1 MKRSVLQRE
10 RQAEPLSAVHRS
22 TMPSPQSGRTTDAS
36 PRWFMNQRLQS
47 LLLVL
52 LLAVPLSALLQV
64 SLFIHLPLTWILA
77 FAVGSVLVLEVVGH
91 SWKTAL
97 ATIAPA
103 GLLGLF
109 LWHQLDD
116 ALKERILR
124 FLTWAYGYLSVA
136 DAHPHSYDILMMAM
150 VTCLV
155 TLFVWFFGHRVY
167 FFPALA
173 LFTVGFSLFEWLI
186 GHFETL
192 VPSIVSG
199 GALVLHWVKTVQ
211 RRHTRRDRLPMGEN
225 ALPLLL
231 SPLVALALLISLGCV
246 QADTAQRWQSRR
258 VYDMFE
264 RVNNYLA
271 DYTGFTR
278 PRSAFSLGRS
288 GFMPMGSRLGGPV
301 TLSEDEMLR
310 VSTKMPLLLRGSIY
324 NTYDGERWTDTL
336 GSQRYR
342 INNAN
347 APTMAD
353 VFDSDRPA
361 VPQAMREE
369 YTKYTDSFDIHIE
382 PVTNGPSTIFV
393 PYRGVTA
400 INSDEFLALLPYFN
414 TEGEA
419 FSTTDI
425 RSGYGYTESVRY
437 LNYRMKGFDELMAKL
452 EPMGTGQND
461 LTEEEQKA
469 YLALPSAID
478 PDIYQLVPSIL
489 LDAQINDALGDLDP
503 IETSILEE
511 KGQPTVVTAKDS
523 DGKVTT
529 ITLDEDPTPYTMAKA
544 IQAYL
549 QKNYEYSLNPSAPP
563 EGTDFVSYFLLQERR
578 GYCTYF
584 ATAMTVMARMA
595 GIPARYVEG
604 YQVAGTNKNDDG
616 SFTVLASDAHAWA
629 ELYFEGIG
637 WIPFD
642 ATPSASDDD
651 TSIGGG
657 GGTGEAPI
665 PTGQPMPTV
674 DPEDDTTNL
683 PVRKPLTVEDLLR
696 IALWVLA
703 GLALAAV
710 AWVVTKA
717 VRHRHKGTLA
727 YARKHHEAP
736 RAQYAYFYFDL
747 LRLLRFYNYPV
758 KRGETL
764 YAFARRIDRWLRLET
779 GTFLQVA
786 EVMARVS
793 YSDYQ
798 PTEQDVERIA
808 AFRRELAH
816 YTYHT
821 TGWWFYL
828 RYAVLGF
835 PYRANPSK

>member
-1 MKRSVLQRE
+1 MKRSVS
-10 RQAEPLSAVHRS
+10 QAGGLEGNL
-22 TMPSPQSGRTTDAS
+22 PSVSEIPPSQNGGRGIAS
-36 PRWFMNQRLQS
+36 KWFMNQRLQS

-52 LLAVPLSALLQV
+52 LLTVPLSALLQV
-64 SLFIHLPLTWILA
+64 SLFIKLPLTWILA
-77 FAVGSVLVLEVVGH
+77 FAVGSILVLEVVGR

-97 ATIAPA
+97 ATLAPT

-109 LWHQLDD
+109 IWHQLDD
-116 ALKERILR
+116 GVKERILS
-124 FLTWAYGYLSVA
+124 FLAWAYGYLSMA
-136 DAHPHSYDILMMAM
+136 DTHPYHYDILLMAI
-150 VTCLV
+150 VTGLV
-155 TLFVWFFGHRVY
+155 TLVVWFFGHKVY

-173 LFTVGFSLFEWLI
+173 LFTIGFVLFEWLI
-186 GHFETL
+186 GHFDTL
-192 VPSIVSG
+192 VPSVLSA
-199 GALVLHWVKTVQ
+199 GALVLYWVKTVQ
-211 RRHTRRDRLPMGEN
+211 RHHTRRDRLPMGEN

-231 SPLVALALLISLGCV
+231 SPLVALALLMSLGFV
-246 QADTAQRWQSRR
+246 QADTAKSWQSRR

-264 RVNNYLA
+264 RVNNYIA

-301 TLSEDEMLR
+301 TLSDDEMLR
-310 VSTKMPLLLRGSIY
+310 VSTKYPLLLRGSIY

-342 INNAN
+342 INSAN
-347 APTMAD
+347 AATMAD
-353 VFDSDRPA
+353 VFDSDRPN
-361 VPQAMREE
+361 VPQAMRED
-369 YTKYTDSFDIHIE
+369 YNKLTDSFDIHIE
-382 PVTNGPSTIFV
+382 PIANGPSTIFV
-393 PYRGVTA
+393 PFRGVTGVS
-400 INSDEFLALLPYFN
+400 SDEFLALLPYFN

-437 LNYRMKGFDELMAKL
+437 LNYRKNGFDELMAKL
-452 EPMGTGQND
+452 EAMGTGQNN
-461 LTEEEQKA
+461 LSEEEQKV
-469 YLALPSAID
+469 YLALPSTID
-478 PDIYQLVPSIL
+478 PDIYQLVNDIIL
-489 LDAQINDALGDLDP
+489 NAQVDAALGDLDP
-503 IETSILEE
+503 IETSVLQED
-511 KGQPTVVTAKDS
+511 GQPAIFTATDS
-523 DGKVTT
+523 DGKMTT
-529 ITLDEDPTPYTMAKA
+529 IILDETPTPYTMAKA
-544 IQAYL
+544 IQRYL
-549 QKNYEYSLNPSAPP
+549 QKNYDYSLNPSAPP

-604 YQVAGTNKNDDG
+604 YHVAGNNKNDDG
-616 SFTVLASDAHAWA
+616 SYTVLASDAHAWA

-642 ATPSASDDD
+642 ATPSASGEDS
-651 TSIGGG
+651 SIGGNI
-657 GGTGEAPI
+657 GTGETPI
-665 PTGQPMPTV
+665 PTGQPMPTL
-674 DPEDDTTNL
+674 DPDNEPSNL
-683 PVRKPLTVEDLLR
+683 PVRKPLTLEDILR
-696 IALWVLA
+696 VTLWVLIA
-703 GLALAAV
+703 LVLATIV
-710 AWVVTKA
+710 WVVTKA
-717 VRHRHKGTLA
+717 VLHRHKGSLA
-727 YARKHHEAP
+727 YARKHHEAS

-764 YAFARRIDRWLRLET
+764 YAFARRIDRWLRLEI

-786 EVMARVS
+786 EIMARVS

-798 PTEQDVERIA
+798 PTERDVERIA

-828 RYAVLGF
+828 RYAVLGL